1 MNFSLSLDF
10 ETPCSILFVIFPY
23 AFEGI
28 SIAVGGFSVAV
39 HFIIDKLSIVLL
51 IVSGDLHL
59 SPAFFFVLDEVAL
72 VDISIAVVDDPVS
85 VEMSILERSL
95 VGFVFQSIGSFAI
108 LLVISELPFVDCS
121 AGLNN
126 HSLPVFLTHDEVSSV
141 FGVFVQQSQLS
152 FTVEFIVEELPFV
165 FNLSFETV
173 DTSSVLFSILELAC
187 VRGAVVLFESTL
199 KEVVVPK
206 GAMELLSVAV
216 IKLAVISLFLVLT
229 HMTDVLGTV

>member
-1 MNFSLSLDF
+1 M
-10 ETPCSILFVIFPY
+10 
-23 AFEGI
+23 
-28 SIAVGGFSVAV
+28 
-39 HFIIDKLSIVLL
+39 
-51 IVSGDLHL
+51 
-59 SPAFFFVLDEVAL
+59 
-72 VDISIAVVDDPVS
+72 
-85 VEMSILERSL
+85 
-95 VGFVFQSIGSFAI
+95 
-108 LLVISELPFVDCS
+108 
-121 AGLNN
+121 
-126 HSLPVFLTHDEVSSV
+126 
-141 FGVFVQQSQLS
+141 
-152 FTVEFIVEELPFV
+152 EFIVEELPFV